1 MRPVK
6 TMAGG
11 NRKTKRGTALAL
23 AIAIIIAVSA
33 MMMTMMTG
41 CRRHAPEAASAGRI
55 RRAVALCLLDGEEYR
70 TREYVL
76 RALSAVR
83 TSEHQS
89 LVVTPFLPFLSFT
102 EGREAADLAD
112 FAAVAR
118 EKKTHLVL
126 SLAEQ
131 DRNGRLRHTALLFDP
146 SGKIAGRYR
155 KSHRIDQDPNFVPGD
170 ELPVFDTAFGRIGVV
185 LTSDFYYPEVFE
197 VLRLQGAEVLVW
209 ADYPE
214 RFREHSAWPALLYAR
229 AVDSHAFLVT
239 AHYADPRTY
248 IADNYTYGMKGAA
261 FGRSMVIDRS
271 GTPRADTGYRD
282 GAAELVFD
290 LDERKV
296 DVYTITHNYENTFY
310 VPNNGGRAAFA
321 PIAAPWTKPALPA
334 FAKRRARI
342 AVAFAEGETM
352 WQDGAYPDV
361 IMGLLDQAAEL
372 RPDLV
377 LFSEQN
383 VRKPDDP
390 EVKRGLEA
398 IARWAAR
405 HKTYVAVGGLG
416 DAACPNGAL
425 RVWDRSG
432 KVVYIEP
439 IYWMTGFPDL
449 AVFDTDFAR
458 VGAHV
463 CGDLFQFPIDRVL
476 ALKGAELIL
485 DPSQMWG
492 PSGYHND
499 LLLRARAA
507 DNGVYLAC
515 AHWNTSDPGLR
526 SVVVDPYGAVL
537 AGSAFQRR
545 GVIAADLDFSDD
557 KVFYSGLRE
566 DQPKPETVDIPAYF
580 TPDMP
585 RQLKGWRDM
594 IFAHRRPELYGVIPT
609 ENEVTRRTAGK
620 RLQKPK

>member
-1 MRPVK
+1 MSRLK
-6 TMAGG
+6 TASGG
-11 NRKTKRGTALAL
+11 DRRSNSISAPAFFAAALL
-23 AIAIIIAVSA
+23 AAAA
-33 MMMTMMTG
+33 MMMATSG
-41 CRRHAPEAASAGRI
+41 CRNDAPEPVSSARL
-55 RRAVALCLLDGEEYR
+55 RRAAAVCLLDGEDYR
-70 TREYVL
+70 TRDYVL
-76 RALSAVR
+76 RALSAVPA
-83 TSEHQS
+83 SEHPS

-102 EGREAADLAD
+102 EGREASELAD
-112 FAAVAR
+112 FASLAR
-118 EKKTHLVL
+118 AKKIHLVL
-126 SLAEQ
+126 SLAET
-131 DRNGRLRHTALLFDP
+131 DREGRLRHTALLIDP
-146 SGKIAGRYR
+146 SGEIAGRYR
-155 KSHRIDQDPNFVPGD
+155 KTHRIDLDPEFVPGD
-170 ELPVFDTAFGRIGVV
+170 ELPVFDTAFGRIGIA

-214 RFREHSAWPALLYAR
+214 RFRDHSAWPALLYAR

-248 IADNYTYGMKGAA
+248 IANNYTYGMKGAA

-296 DVYTITHNYENTFY
+296 DVYTITHNDENTFY
-310 VPNNGGRAAFA
+310 VPNKGGRAAFA

-352 WQDGAYPDV
+352 WEDGAYPQV
-361 IMGLLDQAAEL
+361 IMDLLDQAAAL
-372 RPDLV
+372 APDLV
-377 LFSEQN
+377 LFSEQG
-383 VRKPDDP
+383 VRNPEEP

-405 HKTYVAVGGLG
+405 HKTYVAVGGIG

-432 KVVYIEP
+432 KVIYIEP

-526 SVVVDPYGAVL
+526 SVVVDPYGSVL

-545 GVIAADLDFSDD
+545 GVVTADLDFSDA
-557 KVFYSGLRE
+557 KVYYSGLRE
-566 DQPKPETVDIPAYF
+566 DQPQTGPVDIPAYF

-594 IFAHRRPELYGVIPT
+594 IFARRRPELYGLIPT

-620 RLQKPK
+620 EPQKSK

>member
-1 MRPVK
+1 MIMGEGKKSRRTVLP
-6 TMAGG
+6 
-11 NRKTKRGTALAL
+11 LA
-23 AIAIIIAVSA
+23 AATIIIITIIIAVSA
-33 MMMTMMTG
+33 MMMAT
-41 CRRHAPEAASAGRI
+41 CRGQGPAATASAGRV
-55 RRAVALCLLDGEEYR
+55 RRITALCLLDGEAYHSR
-70 TREYVL
+70 DYVL
-76 RALSAVR
+76 RALSAVQA
-83 TSEHQS
+83 SDVPS

-102 EGREAADLAD
+102 EGREASELAD

-118 EKKTHLVL
+118 RKKFHLVL
-126 SLAEQ
+126 SLAER
-131 DRNGRLRHTALLFDP
+131 DSDGRLRCTALLIDP
-146 SGKIAGRYR
+146 SGRIAGRYR
-155 KSHRIDQDPNFVPGD
+155 KSHRIDLDPDFVPGD
-170 ELPVFDTAFGRIGVV
+170 ELPVFDTAFGRIGVA
-185 LTSDFYYPEVFE
+185 LTSDFYFPEVFE
-197 VLRLQGAEVLVW
+197 VLRLRGAEVLVW

-214 RFREHSAWPALLYAR
+214 RFRDHSAWPALLYAR
-229 AVDSHAFLVT
+229 AVDSHAFLAT
-239 AHYADPRTY
+239 AHYADPRAY
-248 IADNYTYGMKGAA
+248 IANNYSYGMKGAA

-290 LDERKV
+290 LDERKA
-296 DVYTITHNYENTFY
+296 DVYTITNNYENTFY

-321 PIAAPWTKPALPA
+321 PIAEPWTKPALPA

-342 AVAFAEGETM
+342 AVAYAEGETM
-352 WQDGAYPDV
+352 WKDGVAPDV
-361 IMGLLDQAAEL
+361 ILSLLDEAAAL
-372 RPDLV
+372 RPDMV
-377 LFSEQN
+377 LFSEQG
-383 VRKPDDP
+383 VRNPDDP

-398 IARWAAR
+398 IGRWAAR
-405 HKTYVAVGGLG
+405 HRTYVAIGGLG

-432 KVVYIEP
+432 KVIYIEP

-463 CGDLFQFPIDRVL
+463 CGDVFQFPIDRVL

-507 DNGVYLAC
+507 DNGAYLAC

-526 SVVVDPYGAVL
+526 SVVVDPYGEIL
-537 AGSAFQRR
+537 AGSSFQRR
-545 GVIAADLDFSDD
+545 GVVAADLDFSDA
-557 KVFYSGLRE
+557 KVFYSGLRD
-566 DQPKPETVDIPAYF
+566 DQPQPGREDIPAYF

-594 IFAHRRPELYGVIPT
+594 IFAHRRPELYGLIPT
-609 ENEVTRRTAGK
+609 ENEITRRTAGK
-620 RLQKPK
+620 TPQKSK

>member
-1 MRPVK
+1 MNRIK
-6 TMAGG
+6 TVTGG
-11 NRKTKRGTALAL
+11 HA
-23 AIAIIIAVSA
+23 AIIAAVIAVA
-33 MMMTMMTG
+33 TMTAA
-41 CRRHAPEAASAGRI
+41 CRRDAPAAGSAGRM
-55 RRAVALCLLDGEEYR
+55 RRIVSLCFLDGEAYR
-70 TREYVL
+70 TRDYVL
-76 RALSAVR
+76 QALSAVQGSVR
-83 TSEHQS
+83 PS

-102 EGREAADLAD
+102 EGREASDLAD
-112 FAAVAR
+112 FAAIAR
-118 EKKTHLVL
+118 RKRIHLVL
-126 SLAEQ
+126 SLAET
-131 DRNGRLRHTALLFDP
+131 DLDGRLRHTALLIDP
-146 SGKIAGRYR
+146 AGKIAGRYR
-155 KSHRIDQDPNFVPGD
+155 KSHRIDLDPDFIAGD
-170 ELPVFDTAFGRIGVV
+170 DLPVFETAFGRIGIA

-197 VLRLQGAEVLVW
+197 VLRLRGAEILVW

-214 RFREHSAWPALLYAR
+214 RFRDHSAWPALLYAR
-229 AVDSHAFLVT
+229 AVDSHAFLAA

-248 IADNYTYGMKGAA
+248 IANNYSYGMKGAA

-290 LDERKV
+290 LDERKI
-296 DVYTITHNYENTFY
+296 DVYTVTRNTENTFY

-321 PIAAPWTKPALPA
+321 PIAASWTPPVPPP

-352 WQDGAYPDV
+352 WQDGESPEV
-361 IMGLLDQAAEL
+361 ILALLEEAAAL

-383 VRKPDDP
+383 VRNPRDP
-390 EVKRGLEA
+390 EVMRGLEA

-405 HKTYVAVGGLG
+405 HKAYVAIGGLG

-432 KVVYIEP
+432 KIVYVEP

-492 PSGYHND
+492 PSGWHND

-507 DNGVYLAC
+507 DNGVHLAC

-545 GVIAADLDFSDD
+545 GVIAADIDFSDP
-557 KVFYSGLRE
+557 KVFYAGLRE
-566 DQPKPETVDIPAYF
+566 DQPRPGPADIPAYF

-585 RQLKGWRDM
+585 RQLKGWREM
-594 IFAHRRPELYGVIPT
+594 IFGHRRPELYGLIPT

-620 RLQKPK
+620 TPQKSN